1 MKRTSVVA
9 PMLLIGIGG
18 LFLARN
24 MYPELPLLDFLA
36 KYWPLLLILW
46 GTLRLAEVLFWAAT
60 DKPLPSHGVSGG
72 EWVLV
77 VFLVIFGSSVHAVR
91 GFSTWWPR
99 NVTVGGLD
107 MFGQS
112 YEYPITGE
120 KSTSKNPHVVIESFR
135 GNAKITGVDGDAV
148 KVSGH
153 RSIRSLDQGG
163 ADAAERDAAF
173 ELAGDSNEVI
183 VRNNSDRLS
192 GGRIRIVAEMEITV
206 PKGATIEAHG
216 SRGDF
221 EISDVNG
228 NVEISSDNAG
238 VRLQNLGGDAR
249 IDLRAS
255 DIVRAIGV
263 KGMVELKG
271 HGQDIDLQNIS
282 GPVTISGAYSGE
294 IQFRNLSKALRFNG
308 ERTDLNIEKL
318 PGQVRMALNDF
329 TGSNLVGPVHLSGR
343 SRDVTISDFT
353 NELDVVVDRGDINV
367 RPGILPLARMD
378 VQTRTGDVTLSLP
391 PAAKFDLTATTAHGD
406 AENEF
411 GPPVRIQDEG
421 RGASLRGTVPG
432 GPTVNVRS
440 DHGKVVVRKA
450 SPDDKPMGR
459 PMDSIDSTVR
469 SSPMVQSNGET
480 RSVNPPVPS
489 KPLKKIEQ

>member
-9 PMLLIGIGG
+9 PILLIGIGG

-24 MYPELPLLDFLA
+24 LYPELPLLDFLA

-46 GTLRLAEVLFWAAT
+46 GTLRLAEVLFWTAT
-60 DKPLPSHGVSGG
+60 DKPLPMHGVTGG
-72 EWVLV
+72 EWM
-77 VFLVIFGSSVHAVR
+77 LVIFLCIFGASLHAVR

-112 YEYPITGE
+112 YEYPIAGV

-135 GNAKITGVDGDAV
+135 GNAKITGVDADAV
-148 KVSGH
+148 NVVGH
-153 RSIRSLDQGG
+153 RTIRSLDQGG
-163 ADAAERDAAF
+163 ADAAAREAVF

-192 GGRIRIVAEMEITV
+192 GGSIRVVAEMEITV

-216 SRGDF
+216 RGGDF

-228 NVEISSDNAG
+228 NVEIVSDSAG

-249 IDLRAS
+249 VDLRKS

-263 KGMVELKG
+263 KGTVELKG
-271 HGQDIDLQNIS
+271 HGQDIDLQNIE
-282 GPVTISGAYSGE
+282 GPVIITGAYSGE
-294 IQFRNLSKALRFNG
+294 VQFRNLSKPLRYNG
-308 ERTDLNIEKL
+308 ENTDLNIEKL
-318 PGQVRMALNDF
+318 PGQLRMAPDF
-329 TGSNLVGPVHLSGR
+329 TGSNLVGPVHLSAR
-343 SRDVTISDFT
+343 SRDVTISDFS
-353 NELDVVVDRGDINV
+353 NDLEIVVNRGDINL
-367 RPGILPLARMD
+367 RPGNLPLPRMD
-378 VQTRTGDVTLSLP
+378 VQTRTGDITLSLP
-391 PAAKFDLTATTAHGD
+391 PAAKFDLTAVTSHGD

-411 GPPVRIQDEG
+411 GPPIHAQDDG
-421 RGASLRGTVPG
+421 RGASLRGTVAG
-432 GPTVNVRS
+432 GPVVNVHT
-440 DHGKVVVRKA
+440 DHGKIVVRKA
-450 SPDDKPMGR
+450 STDDKTIVKPM
-459 PMDSIDSTVR
+459 PPSTE
-469 SSPMVQSNGET
+469 ET
-480 RSVNPPVPS
+480 RSLTPPVPS